1 MMGITEYTVA
11 DIFDYMH
18 RVIKVSNLEL
28 FLFPLCSFFSPFK
41 LLPIYNNF
49 YYYSMKKEH
58 LF

>member
-28 FLFPLCSFFSPFK
+28 FLFPLCFFSPFK